1 MDIAIHFSNHRF
13 RFFRID
19 YAIDMV
25 QLVSQRSGGM
35 ECISLPNESME
46 MT

>member
-19 YAIDMV
+19 YAIDME
-25 QLVSQRSGGM
+25 QTVSQRDRRRGVYVVAR
-35 ECISLPNESME
+35 
-46 MT
+46 